1 MGMIIKMPIPFYG
14 IKKFYEENAQEILEV
29 VGRVYS
35 GGMLFGEETM
45 QLEKDLVELTGRKYA
60 VTVGSCTDA
69 LFFALKSLGVGAG
82 DEVII
87 TSFSFIA
94 SVSPILRVRAVPVF
108 VDIDPETCLMDIF
121 DMGKKITP
129 RTKAIIAVHLFGQ
142 TVDISSI
149 EKIARKNNIKLIEDA
164 AQGLGAKSGNR
175 MAGSMGQASCLSFD
189 PTKVISA
196 FGSGGAVLTDD
207 EAVYKK
213 IIQLRYHG
221 KGEGDDFVWE
231 GYNSRLSA
239 SQSAL
244 LSYQLRSHL
253 DKRINRLREIAG
265 IYDKEI
271 GKIAEINIPES
282 LPGNFHIYHKY
293 VIQTSQRDTL
303 KLYLKENGI
312 DTMIHYTRPLFEYS
326 LFKNRS
332 YKAEKTLVCKNIC
345 NKVLSLPIY
354 PELTNQQIDYIC
366 NSIKKFYSKP
376 C

>member
-1 MGMIIKMPIPFYG
+1 MKIPFYG
-14 IKKFYEENAQEILEV
+14 IKKFYDDNAQEILGIV
-29 VGRVYS
+29 NDVYS
-35 GGMLFGEETM
+35 GGMLFGDDTVK
-45 QLEKDLVELTGRKYA
+45 LEKELCDFTGRKYA
-60 VTVGSCTDA
+60 VTVSSCTDA

-94 SVSPILRVRAVPVF
+94 SVSPILRAGALPVF
-108 VDIDPETCLMDIF
+108 VDIDPSTYLMDLA
-121 DMGKKITP
+121 DMEKKITP
-129 RTKAIIAVHLFGQ
+129 KTKAILAVHLFGQ
-142 TVDISSI
+142 TVDISGI
-149 EKIARKNNIKLIEDA
+149 EKIARKNNINLIEDA

-221 KGEGDDFVWE
+221 KGEGDDFMGE

-239 SQSAL
+239 SQCAL

-253 DKRINRLREIAG
+253 DKRISRLREIAG
-265 IYDKEI
+265 IYDNEL
-271 GKIAEINIPES
+271 GKISEITIPVS

-293 VIQTSQRDTL
+293 VIQTSQRDAL

-312 DTMIHYTRPLFEYS
+312 DTMIHYARPLFEYS
-326 LFKNRS
+326 LFKKYPYR
-332 YKAEKTLVCKNIC
+332 AENIFVNPNIC